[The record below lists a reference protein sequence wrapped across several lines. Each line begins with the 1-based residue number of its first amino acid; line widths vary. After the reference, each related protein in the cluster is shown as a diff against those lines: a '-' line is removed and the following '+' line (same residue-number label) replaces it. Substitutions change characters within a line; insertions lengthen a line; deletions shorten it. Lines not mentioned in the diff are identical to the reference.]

1 MNYKLS
7 GALKKNRIN
16 LIIFLILWIFLAIVL
31 IAPVTYAWTQAIV
44 DGKLSLTIFIESI
57 TVGPFNALGKL
68 MEDGNFGSYLKTL
81 GGGTLI
87 YLVFVTIGLIKTA
100 PKHKYTDIEHGS
112 SDWSTGGEQYRV
124 LDSKKGIILGEKN
137 YLPEDKR
144 GNINVLVVGRIRI
157 W

>member
-31 IAPVTYAWTQAIV
+31 IAPVTYAWSQAVV
-44 DGKLSLTIFIESI
+44 DGKMSLSIFIESI
-57 TVGPFNALGKL
+57 TVGPFNAFGKL
-68 MEDGNFGSYLKTL
+68 IEDGNFGSYLKTL
-81 GGGTLI
+81 VGGTLI
-87 YLVFVTIGLIKTA
+87 YLVFVTIGLIRTA

>member
-31 IAPVTYAWTQAIV
+31 IAPLTYAWSQAVIE
-44 DGKLSLTIFIESI
+44 GKLSIGVFIQSI
-57 TVGPFNALGKL
+57 TVGPFKAFGKL
-68 MEDGNFGSYLKTL
+68 IEDGKFLSYLKAL

-87 YLVFVTIGLIKTA
+87 YLIFVTIGLIKTA

-112 SDWSTGGEQYRV
+112 SDWSENGEQYRI
-124 LDSKKGIILGEKN
+124 LDSKKGIILGERN

-144 GNINVLVVGRIRI
+144 GNVNVLVVGRIRI
-157 W
+157 R